1 MIAAVLGAVI
11 IEKHFIIDR
20 EAGGP
25 DAAFS
30 MNKAEFA
37 EMVRNVRLAEEALGS
52 KSFDLSASS
61 LMGRRDARSL
71 YVAEDMKAGEVITE
85 QNVRSVR
92 PGFGL
97 HPKYLKDI
105 LGKKVN
111 QDLEKGTR
119 FAWEFVNS

>member
-1 MIAAVLGAVI
+1 MVKDIRMAEAAIGSVSYELTDKMKSGKGV
-11 IEKHFIIDR
+11 F
-20 EAGGP
+20 P
-25 DAAFS
+25 
-30 MNKAEFA
+30 FA
-37 EMVRNVRLAEEALGS
+37 LCSRGYEIRGS
-52 KSFDLSASS
+52 DYRA
-61 LMGRRDARSL
+61 D
-71 YVAEDMKAGEVITE
+71 
-85 QNVRSVR
+85 VRSVR